1 MASLSVDETNS
12 LRAKLGLKPLNV
24 GSGPA
29 KEPETD
35 TNLEGTAIP
44 NSDVRH
50 KPAINLSEK
59 SHIEKMREKLDLR
72 RQKRMIEAK
81 LFKVKTLGESDS
93 DEVMGY
99 IFLSKLEKQMLHSEI
114 VPNAKS
120 QEIVC
125 GK

>member
-24 GSGPA
+24 GSGSA

-99 IFLSKLEKQMLHSEI
+99 IFLSKLEKQMIHSEN
-114 VPNAKS
+114 VPNAKR

>member
-24 GSGPA
+24 GSGSA

-114 VPNAKS
+114 VPNAKR

-125 GK
+125 AK

>member
-24 GSGPA
+24 GSGSA

-59 SHIEKMREKLDLR
+59 SHI
-72 RQKRMIEAK
+72 
-81 LFKVKTLGESDS
+81 
-93 DEVMGY
+93 
-99 IFLSKLEKQMLHSEI
+99 
-114 VPNAKS
+114 
-120 QEIVC
+120 
-125 GK
+125 